1 MFSERAEGDLGLGSR
16 TRSWPRRKEPMAGA
30 GERGIL
36 GVSRRGGAG
45 KTDPPGGSRKECLI
59 FDP

>member
-16 TRSWPRRKEPMAGA
+16 TRSWPRRKEAMAGA

-36 GVSRRGGAG
+36 SVSRRARRG
-45 KTDPPGGSRKECLI
+45 KKRPPGGSRKACLI

>member
-16 TRSWPRRKEPMAGA
+16 TRSWPRRKEAMAGA

-36 GVSRRGGAG
+36 SVSRRARRG
-45 KTDPPGGSRKECLI
+45 KKRPPGVI
-59 FDP
+59 D